1 MGDSSI
7 CQEIPNFCNE
17 ANNQEKKVAKEEEE
31 EERWETN
38 DFFQERNNLEQNIVI
53 CATGW

>member
-1 MGDSSI
+1 MGDSRF

-17 ANNQEKKVAKEEEE
+17 ANNHGKKVAKEE

>member
-31 EERWETN
+31 ERWETN

>member
-1 MGDSSI
+1 MVDS
-7 CQEIPNFCNE
+7 NFCQKSLGQGE
-17 ANNQEKKVAKEEEE
+17 QSWKKEVAKEE